1 MDYLIWPLLAA
12 FIVTCAAFIVACVA
26 ALRIMRRKRVEG
38 MMKIDAMAY
47 RAGQDAG
54 QPAPGAHPPHE
65 PGAI

>member
-12 FIVTCAAFIVACVA
+12 FIVTWIAAM
-26 ALRIMRRKRVEG
+26 RIMRRKQVEG
-38 MMKIDAMAY
+38 MMEIVAMAY

-54 QPAPGAHPPHE
+54 QPAGGAHPPHK

>member
-12 FIVTCAAFIVACVA
+12 FIVTWIAAM
-26 ALRIMRRKRVEG
+26 RIMRRKQVEG
-38 MMKIDAMAY
+38 MMEIVAMAY

-54 QPAPGAHPPHE
+54 QPAPGPHPPHE

>member
-12 FIVTCAAFIVACVA
+12 FIVTGIA
-26 ALRIMRRKRVEG
+26 ALRIMRRKQVEG
-38 MMKIDAMAY
+38 MMEICAMAY

-54 QPAPGAHPPHE
+54 QPAPGTHPPHE